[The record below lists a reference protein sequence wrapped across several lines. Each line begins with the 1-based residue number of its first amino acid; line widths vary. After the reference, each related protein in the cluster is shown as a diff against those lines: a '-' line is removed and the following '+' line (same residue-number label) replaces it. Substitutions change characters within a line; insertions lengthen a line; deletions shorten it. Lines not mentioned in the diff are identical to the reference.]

1 MSSLLPEDSRQKE
14 NSKIPICYG
23 VQCDSTKKQIIVKIG
38 TKNVI
43 CPEQGGEIENPSGFN
58 GILECPKYNDI
69 CSPNDDFVCNEIF
82 SCIDESVKKNN
93 FNYKIDYYDYEGPTT
108 TYLDIDEDDGE
119 DEDEDEDDEDNDND
133 NDDIDIIR
141 RSNGF
146 NINIDFALLI
156 TCLIIFIC

>member
-1 MSSLLPEDSRQKE
+1 MLWGSMWFYK
-14 NSKIPICYG
+14 
-23 VQCDSTKKQIIVKIG
+23 IIVKIW

-108 TYLDIDEDDGE
+108 TYF
-119 DEDEDEDDEDNDND
+119 EDEDDDDND